1 MKINIEKY
9 FKTKRGKLDVEEP
22 DDALLWEGIRKEIIT
37 EKKTSRFNLWKVAAI
52 FLAIFTI
59 SYIVYNEVSKEKERE
74 YTLSQINQSLGE
86 REKAY
91 QQMVLQKMQD
101 ANITELSKRPE
112 NDILPVLINELN
124 ELDTIYDEAIGD
136 LKQNGYLEQI
146 VEIIFDT
153 YEKRI
158 RILEQIIMETQKLE
172 MYEKDIQE
180 VSL

>member
-9 FKTKRGKLDVEEP
+9 LKSRREQLDVEDP

-52 FLAIFTI
+52 FLAVFTL
-59 SYIVYNEVSKEKERE
+59 SYIVYNEVSREKERE
-74 YTLSQINQSLGE
+74 FTLSQISQSLGD

-91 QQMVLQKMQD
+91 QQMVIMKMQD
-101 ANITELSKRPE
+101 ANIQELSKRPE
-112 NDILPVLINELN
+112 NNILPVLVNELN
-124 ELDTIYDEAIGD
+124 ELDTIYDEALSD

>member
-1 MKINIEKY
+1 
-9 FKTKRGKLDVEEP
+9 
-22 DDALLWEGIRKEIIT
+22 
-37 EKKTSRFNLWKVAAI
+37 VAAI
-52 FLAIFTI
+52 FLAVFTL
-59 SYIVYNEVSKEKERE
+59 SYIVYNEVSREKERE
-74 YTLSQINQSLGE
+74 FTLSQISQSLGD

-91 QQMVLQKMQD
+91 QQMVIMKMQD
-101 ANITELSKRPE
+101 ANIQELSKRPE
-112 NDILPVLINELN
+112 NNILPVLVNELN
-124 ELDTIYDEAIGD
+124 ELDTIYDEALSD

>member
-1 MKINIEKY
+1 MKIDLEKY
-9 FKTKRGKLDVEEP
+9 LKTRRQHLDVEEP
-22 DDALLWEGIRKEIIT
+22 DETLLWEGIRNEIIS
-37 EKKTSRFNLWKVAAI
+37 EKKTARFNLWKIAAI
-52 FLAIFTI
+52 FLAIFTF
-59 SYIVYNEVSKEKERE
+59 SYIAYNELSKEKERE
-74 YTLSQINQSLGE
+74 FTLSQINKSLGE
-86 REKAY
+86 REKGY
-91 QQMVLQKMQD
+91 QQKVLLKMQD
-101 ANITELSKRPE
+101 ANIPELSRRPE
-112 NDILPVLINELN
+112 SDILPVLINELN
-124 ELDTIYDEAIGD
+124 ELDTIYDDAMND

>member
-59 SYIVYNEVSKEKERE
+59 SYIVYNEASKEKERE

>member
-1 MKINIEKY
+1 MKIDLEKY
-9 FKTKRGKLDVEEP
+9 LKTRRQQLDVEEP
-22 DDALLWEGIRKEIIT
+22 DDAVLWEGIRKEIIS
-37 EKKTSRFNLWKVAAI
+37 ENKTSGFNLWKVAAI
-52 FLAIFTI
+52 FLAIFTL
-59 SYIVYNEVSKEKERE
+59 SYIVYNELSKEKERE
-74 YTLSQINQSLGE
+74 FTLSQINQSLGE

-91 QQMVLQKMQD
+91 QQMVLLKMQD
-101 ANITELSKRPE
+101 ANIRELSRRPE
-112 NDILPVLINELN
+112 NDVLPVLINELN
-124 ELDTIYDEAIGD
+124 ELDTIYDDAIND

-172 MYEKDIQE
+172 IYEKDIQE

>member
-1 MKINIEKY
+1 MKIDLEKY
-9 FKTKRGKLDVEEP
+9 LRLYRQQLDVEEP
-22 DDALLWEGIRKEIIT
+22 EEAVLWEGIRKEIISD
-37 EKKTSRFNLWKVAAI
+37 KKKSGFSLWKIAAI
-52 FLAIFTI
+52 FLALFTM
-59 SYIVYNEVSKEKERE
+59 SYIAYNELNKKKERE
-74 YTLSQINQSLGE
+74 FTLSQINQSLGE

-91 QQMVLQKMQD
+91 QQLVLLKMQD
-101 ANITELSKRPE
+101 ANIQKLSGRPE

-124 ELDTIYDEAIGD
+124 ELDTIYNEALDD

-172 MYEKDIQE
+172 IYEKDIQE

>member
-1 MKINIEKY
+1 MKINLEKY
-9 FKTKRGKLDVEEP
+9 LKTRRQQLDVEEP
-22 DDALLWEGIRKEIIT
+22 DDAVLWEGIRKEIIS
-37 EKKTSRFNLWKVAAI
+37 EKKTTGFNLWKVAAI
-52 FLAIFTI
+52 FLAIFTL
-59 SYIVYNEVSKEKERE
+59 SYIVYNELSKEKERE
-74 YTLSQINQSLGE
+74 FTLSQINQSLGE

-91 QQMVLQKMQD
+91 QQMVLLKMQD
-101 ANITELSKRPE
+101 ANIQELSKRPE
-112 NDILPVLINELN
+112 KDILPVLINELN
-124 ELDTIYDEAIGD
+124 ELDTIYDNAIND

>member
-1 MKINIEKY
+1 MKINLEKY
-9 FKTKRGKLDVEEP
+9 LKTRRQQLDVEEP
-22 DDALLWEGIRKEIIT
+22 DDAVLWEGIRKEIIS
-37 EKKTSRFNLWKVAAI
+37 EKKATGFNLWKVAAI
-52 FLAIFTI
+52 FLAIFTL
-59 SYIVYNEVSKEKERE
+59 SYIVYNELSKEKERE
-74 YTLSQINQSLGE
+74 FTLSQINQSLGE

-91 QQMVLQKMQD
+91 QQMVLLKMQD
-101 ANITELSKRPE
+101 ANIQELSKRPE
-112 NDILPVLINELN
+112 KDILPVLINELN
-124 ELDTIYDEAIGD
+124 ELDTIYDNAIND

>member
-1 MKINIEKY
+1 MKIDLEKY
-9 FKTKRGKLDVEEP
+9 LKTRRQQLDVEEP
-22 DDALLWEGIRKEIIT
+22 DDAVLWEGIRKEIIS
-37 EKKTSRFNLWKVAAI
+37 EKKTTGFNLWKVAAI
-52 FLAIFTI
+52 FLAIFTL
-59 SYIVYNEVSKEKERE
+59 SYIVYNELSKEKERE
-74 YTLSQINQSLGE
+74 FTLSQINQSLGD

-91 QQMVLQKMQD
+91 QQMVLLKMQD
-101 ANITELSKRPE
+101 ANIQELSKRPE
-112 NDILPVLINELN
+112 KDILPVLINELN
-124 ELDTIYDEAIGD
+124 ELDTIYDDAIND

>member
-1 MKINIEKY
+1 MKIDLEKY
-9 FKTKRGKLDVEEP
+9 LKKRRQQLDVEEP
-22 DDALLWEGIRKEIIT
+22 DDAVLWEGIRKEIIS
-37 EKKTSRFNLWKVAAI
+37 EKKTTGFNLWKVAAI
-52 FLAIFTI
+52 FLAIFTL
-59 SYIVYNEVSKEKERE
+59 SYIVYNELSKEKERE
-74 YTLSQINQSLGE
+74 FTLSQINQSLGE

-91 QQMVLQKMQD
+91 QQMVLLKMQD
-101 ANITELSKRPE
+101 ANIQELSKRPE
-112 NDILPVLINELN
+112 KDILPVLINELN
-124 ELDTIYDEAIGD
+124 ELDTIYDDAIND